1 MLKVSIFG
9 LKKDR
14 KRILEVLQR
23 RSVLDVEKVDLKDDK
38 ITSLNTTAQ
47 EATFTK
53 AIANFEEALSILE
66 KESPENKSMFDS
78 LNGKKELSLK
88 EYLTFVDETEAIT
101 KEANEVVRLN
111 KQITELVLEKAR
123 LESFKVGIEP
133 WLGLD
138 VPLNFSGT
146 KRTAALVGTFP
157 EEISF
162 EALKDAYYNELEK
175 DGLEKSEFDIEAEII
190 SKDKTQTAVIVFCKK
205 DKKEKV
211 EEKLRTIGFS
221 APVNTFSQTS
231 DEEIKKTDEKIKD
244 ITARIEDA
252 HKKLKTMAGMRSAF
266 KFMIDYYTM
275 RLEKY
280 EVLSKVNQTQKVFM
294 LSGYVPKKYAAD
306 LEAELVKKYSAEVIL
321 SEPEEEDNPP
331 VLLKNNS
338 FSAPC
343 EGVLETFSLPK
354 KGEIDPTFVMS
365 LFYYVLFGL
374 MLSDLAYGL
383 IMVLV
388 CGFVLMK
395 FKNIGE
401 GLKKAL
407 KMYLFCGISTAFWG
421 AMFGSFFGDAVQVV
435 SSTYFGKEIV
445 FRPLWFE
452 PIKEPMRMLV
462 FSFTVGIIHI
472 FAGLFMKMYQCIKEK
487 DYKGAIYD
495 ALFWYFLVGGGICY
509 LLSVDMFIEMTNL
522 SFKVSPFG
530 AKIAAAFAIVG
541 AIGIVLTNGRPT
553 KSIPKRI
560 AKGLY
565 ELYNVTGYLS
575 DILSYSRL
583 LALGLATGVISQVFN
598 KMGSM
603 LGSGVV
609 GFILFMIVFI
619 IGHTLNIG
627 INLLGAYVH
636 TNRLQF
642 VEFFGKFYEGGGEK
656 YSPFSAK
663 TKYYKIREDV

>member
-14 KRILEVLQR
+14 KKILEVLQR
-23 RSVLDVEKVDLKDDK
+23 RSVLDVEDIDLNDEKVTK
-38 ITSLNTTAQ
+38 LNTTSQ
-47 EATFTK
+47 EAAFTK
-53 AIANFEEALSILE
+53 AIALFEEALAVLE
-66 KESPENKSMFDS
+66 KESPENKSMLDS
-78 LNGKKELSLK
+78 LKGKKELSLK
-88 EYLTFVDETEAIT
+88 EYFTYVDETETIT
-101 KEANEVVRLN
+101 KEANKVIKISKALSEY
-111 KQITELVLEKAR
+111 TLEKAR
-123 LESFKVGIEP
+123 LESFKVGIMP
-133 WLGLD
+133 WTGLD
-138 VPLNFSGT
+138 VPMSFAGT
-146 KRTAALVGTFP
+146 KRTSAFVGTFP
-157 EEISF
+157 EEISL
-162 EALKDAYYNELEK
+162 EKLNELYYSELEK
-175 DGLEKSEFDIEAEII
+175 ENLDIKEFDIEVEII
-190 SKDKTQTAVIVFCKK
+190 SSDKTQTSVIVFCKK

-211 EEKLRTIGFS
+211 EEKLRAIGFS
-221 APVNTFSQTS
+221 APLNTFSATS
-231 DEEIKKTDEKIKD
+231 DEEIKRTDEKIEKIIKD
-244 ITARIEDA
+244 TEDA
-252 HKKLKTMAGMRSAF
+252 HRQLKAMAGMRSAF

-280 EVLSKVNQTQKVFM
+280 EVLSKVNQTEKVFM
-294 LSGYVPKKYAAD
+294 LSGYVPEKYAGD
-306 LEAELVKKYSAEVIL
+306 LEAELTKKYSLEVVL
-321 SEPEEEDNPP
+321 SKPDEEDNPP
-331 VLLKNNS
+331 VLLKNNG
-338 FSAPC
+338 FAAPC
-343 EGVLETFSLPK
+343 EGVLETFSLPA
-354 KGEIDPTFVMS
+354 KGEIDPTFAMS

-388 CGFVLMK
+388 CGIVLKK
-395 FKNIGE
+395 FKNIE
-401 GLKKAL
+401 PGLKKAM
-407 KMYLFCGISTAFWG
+407 KMYLYCGISTAFWG
-421 AMFGSFFGDAVQVV
+421 AMFGSFFGDAVQVI
-435 SSTYFGKEIV
+435 SSTYFGKEII
-445 FRPLWFE
+445 FKPLWFE

-462 FSFTVGIIHI
+462 FSFTVGILHI
-472 FAGLFMKMYQCIKEK
+472 FAGLFMKIYQCIKNK

-495 ALFWYFLVGGGICY
+495 AVFWYFLVGGGICY
-509 LLSVDMFIEMTNL
+509 LLSVDMFVEMTNL
-522 SFKVSPFG
+522 SFKVSPLG

-609 GFILFMIVFI
+609 GFILFMVVFI

-656 YSPFSAK
+656 YAPFSAK